1 MFLHTCP
8 MSMLV
13 PLNLY
18 FGYFPIFHTSLE
30 FTWQSSATL
39 PPLFLARPPSHWC
52 VPTKNLLSCN
62 LTATQMSQTKHGCWA
77 ASLILY
83 SYIPRIWRA
92 GNFHKLSD
100 STGTSNRQFCNPDL
114 KKIRGLGADFGE
126 LSTNSNLRLKQRL
139 KCNPDNYQTPINS
152 RGCFWVTLAGVFH

>member
-62 LTATQMSQTKHGCWA
+62 LTSPLLKCLRQNMDV
-77 ASLILY
+77 LY

-100 STGTSNRQFCNPDL
+100 STGTSNWQLCNPDL

-139 KCNPDNYQTPINS
+139 KCNQIIIKPQST
-152 RGCFWVTLAGVFH
+152 AGAVSK